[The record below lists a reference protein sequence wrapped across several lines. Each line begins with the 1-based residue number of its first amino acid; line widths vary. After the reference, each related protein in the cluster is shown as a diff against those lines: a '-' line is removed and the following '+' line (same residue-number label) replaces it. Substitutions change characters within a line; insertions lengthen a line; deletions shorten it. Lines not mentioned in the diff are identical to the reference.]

1 MESMKSQRT
10 QAQRRVQAI
19 AQAKEYTYA
28 NSKAARNGVS
38 EEKWREEHNARIA
51 HLESINDY

>member
-1 MESMKSQRT
+1 MRHSVRT
-10 QAQRRVQAI
+10 KAQRRVQAI
-19 AQAKEYTYA
+19 AQAKEYTYE
-28 NSKAARNGVS
+28 NSKAARKGVS

>member
-1 MESMKSQRT
+1 MRKSTLRT
-10 QAQRRVQAI
+10 KAQRRVQAI
-19 AQAKEYTYA
+19 AQAREYSYE
-28 NSKAARNGVS
+28 NSKASRTGVS